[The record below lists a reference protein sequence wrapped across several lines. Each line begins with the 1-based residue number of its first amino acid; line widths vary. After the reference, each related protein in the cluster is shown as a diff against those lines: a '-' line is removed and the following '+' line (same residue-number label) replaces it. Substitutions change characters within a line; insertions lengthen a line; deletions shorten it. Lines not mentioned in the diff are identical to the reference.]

1 MYMHAAGSIRL
12 KTRVQTAL
20 EQDFWH
26 EWLQL
31 GTLFESNGAGSEDFG
46 AQPTGNQADAFEL
59 ASRPFVSR
67 GSTSGGGGKPD
78 RSFRLLHPGKK
89 EKLMAACRKSASATA
104 GSARRAWG
112 RA

>member
-1 MYMHAAGSIRL
+1 MHAAASIRL
-12 KTRVQTAL
+12 KTRVQAAL

-31 GTLFESNGAGSEDFG
+31 GTLCESNGAGSEEFG

-59 ASRPFVSR
+59 ASRPFVSC

-78 RSFRLLHPGKK
+78 RSFRLLRPGKK

>member
-1 MYMHAAGSIRL
+1 MSGCSWA
-12 KTRVQTAL
+12 
-20 EQDFWH
+20 
-26 EWLQL
+26 
-31 GTLFESNGAGSEDFG
+31 TLFESNGAGSEDFG

-78 RSFRLLHPGKK
+78 RSFRLLHPG
-89 EKLMAACRKSASATA
+89 RKREVDGCLQEVGVCDRGLGATRLGTRLRTRPWTRLQDA
-104 GSARRAWG
+104 PG